1 MNAKPLK
8 ISKDTARRFVLG
20 RQGLWPG
27 RRWTGIKGTVEALRT
42 IETVQMDPLNVVARS
57 HDIVLWSRVAEYR
70 PEFLDQLLYQE
81 HLFFDYGG
89 GLHIYPIEELPYWRI
104 HMNLRATN
112 GRWETFAEENA
123 TLLDEVRADLRQR
136 GPLGNR
142 DFNGRSPVNDY
153 RGRKDSALAL
163 FYLWLT
169 GELMIHHRI
178 GFERVYDFLENIA
191 PAELNFTASLRQA
204 EKYYAHKVIA
214 SYGVIQLRPWKN
226 YFSAFFQSKMSLKEA
241 RHLLEVLVNA
251 GDLSLIEIEGSKE
264 QWYVLAEDQPR
275 LEILTDGGIPV
286 EWQPVGATTQKEVV
300 FLAPLDIVSARGR
313 SNWLFDFEYLWE
325 VYKPAAKRRWGYY
338 TLPVLYGDRLV
349 ARLDPKLDRSSG
361 TLLING
367 FWLEDAALGEEPDF
381 AVALGRGLEN
391 FCRFL
396 QVQRVHTSNINPPK
410 LRLTLN
416 ATLKGHLE
424 VLTDS
429 ASD

>member
-1 MNAKPLK
+1 MKSEPLA
-8 ISKDTARRFVLG
+8 ISKTTARRFVLG

-27 RRWTGIKGTVEALRT
+27 RRWAGLEGTIKALRAA
-42 IETVQMDPLNVVARS
+42 EAVQMDPLNVVARS

-70 PEFLDQLLYQE
+70 PEFLDRLLYQE
-81 HLFFDYGG
+81 RLFFDYGG

-104 HMNLRATN
+104 HMNLRAAN

-142 DFNGRSPVNDY
+142 DFNGRGSVNDY

-191 PAELNFTASLRQA
+191 PAELNFTASLQQA

-214 SYGVIQLRPWKN
+214 LYGMIQLRPWKN
-226 YFSAFFQSKMSLKEA
+226 YFSAFFQSKMSLEEA
-241 RHLLEVLVNA
+241 RHRLDALVNA

-264 QWYVLAEDQPR
+264 QWYVRAEDQPR
-275 LEILTDGGIPV
+275 LEILTAGGIPP
-286 EWQPVGATTQKEVV
+286 EWQPVGTTTQKEVI

-313 SNWLFDFEYLWE
+313 SKWLFDFEYLWE
-325 VYKPAAKRRWGYY
+325 VYKPADKRRWGYY

-349 ARLDPKLDRSSG
+349 ARLDPKLERSSS

-367 FWLEDAALGEEPDF
+367 FWLEDAALGKDPDF
-381 AVALGRGLEN
+381 AGAFVCGLES
-391 FCRFL
+391 FCQFL
-396 QVQRVHTSNINPPK
+396 QAHRIDITAINP
-410 LRLTLN
+410 LYFRIRL
-416 ATLKGHLE
+416 
-424 VLTDS
+424 DS
-429 ASD
+429 ALKSQMEVVSGLTQH